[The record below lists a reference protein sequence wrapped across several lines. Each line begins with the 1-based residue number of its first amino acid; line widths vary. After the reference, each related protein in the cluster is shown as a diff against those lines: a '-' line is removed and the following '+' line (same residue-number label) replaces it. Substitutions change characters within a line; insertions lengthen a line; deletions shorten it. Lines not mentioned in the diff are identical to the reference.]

1 MFVFSVSYCQKL
13 FFSILNSKNLIQCK
27 TIAIKTSNIL
37 SFINY
42 PNIYIIFSLNQE
54 ACSEI
59 NFKLSQ
65 PNVSS
70 LTNRWGI
77 HRILVSFRKWPK
89 TLSWTYFTRVFL
101 ISVLCQ
107 TVFLIRS
114 FLLFFQNDVAI
125 FLSGSLWLGYSF
137 SWQDHQDNLL
147 IWVISSFAWFSM
159 PKIFRN
165 KLKIDT
171 IILWVFDSTYIT
183 SINSN

>member
-1 MFVFSVSYCQKL
+1 MLVQ
-13 FFSILNSKNLIQCK
+13 
-27 TIAIKTSNIL
+27 
-37 SFINY
+37 
-42 PNIYIIFSLNQE
+42 
-54 ACSEI
+54 
-59 NFKLSQ
+59 KLSQ

-147 IWVISSFAWFSM
+147 IWVISPFAWFSM
-159 PKIFRN
+159 PSFQKQIENRYYNSMGFWFNIRN
-165 KLKIDT
+165 INQFILTKVLHFFFNFLGQNNCDRKDKPYYL
-171 IILWVFDSTYIT
+171 IIYR
-183 SINSN
+183 SNCNVRRLTQLYKGFFWFTGYFGV